1 MKKTIS
7 IPTAISSLRIA
18 IPPIF
23 LTLFNSGAIF
33 WCLLLIAFSA
43 FTDYL
48 DGYITRKL
56 KVATKMGAYFDAIT
70 DFIVTIGIYAIF
82 SGIGYYPL
90 WLLLLITASF
100 VQFLAS
106 SAYIKKLYDPIG
118 RYIGSALNIGIVLTL
133 FFPTQAIF
141 IFAQVAFVGFFL
153 ISLLSSIASFAK
165 NRASTP

>member
-1 MKKTIS
+1 MKKTIL

-18 IPPIF
+18 VPPIF
-23 LTLFNSGAIF
+23 LILFNSGAIF

-48 DGYITRKL
+48 DGYIARKL

-70 DFIVTIGIYAIF
+70 DFIVAIGIYAIF
-82 SGIGYYPL
+82 SGMGYYPL

-133 FFPTQAIF
+133 LFSTQAIF
-141 IFAQVAFVGFFL
+141 IFVQVAFGGFFL
-153 ISLLSSIASFAK
+153 ISLLSRIASFAK